1 MLIKFKR
8 SEHKDPELELV
19 ARLIDRKESEG
30 TVSSV
35 VPSEGVLSDE
45 PVLTHMENGWICS
58 FMEEDGKFKGLAY
71 KEINGKEFNMDKL
84 PWCPTRKEAAKM
96 LYNIVRAR

>member
-8 SEHKDPELELV
+8 SEYKNPETELV

-30 TVSSV
+30 TVSSA
-35 VPSEGVLSDE
+35 VPE

-71 KEINGKEFNMDKL
+71 KEVNGKEFYMDKL